1 MNIKEITLI
10 DLIMSEGSGLTLSEV
25 MNKTG
30 LSKTTAYRNLEN
42 LTAMKLFYKNN
53 GRYFPGPVLIR
64 WMNTTSSKQCVTRII
79 DPYLQELLAEFNY
92 TVHLVQLQDN
102 MRGVYIQK
110 LQHEGIL
117 QIKSILGNELPLFCT
132 GAGRAILTEFT
143 DSEIEDYFDYIG
155 ELYAYTE
162 KTLINRPELFKL
174 LHKFKEQGYTT
185 EIEQNEDGVQCAGIA
200 FRYADMILAIS
211 VVTTTLEA
219 PEILDVI
226 GKSLLRVK
234 KEIIHDLNLL

>member
-1 MNIKEITLI
+1 MNTKEITLI
-10 DLIMSEGSGLTLSEV
+10 DLIMSEGSGLTLAEV
-25 MNKTG
+25 MIKTG
-30 LSKTTAYRNLEN
+30 FSKTTAYRNLEN
-42 LTAMKLFYKNN
+42 LTAMKLFYKNS
-53 GRYFPGPVLIR
+53 GRYFPGSVLIR
-64 WMNTTSSKQCVTRII
+64 WMNTTSSKQCITRII
-79 DPYLQELLAEFNY
+79 DPYLQELLKEFNY

-143 DSEIEDYFDYIG
+143 DAEIEDYFDYVG
-155 ELYAYTE
+155 GLNKYTE
-162 KTLINRPELFKL
+162 KTLTGRSELIEL
-174 LHKFKEQGYTT
+174 LHKFRDQGYTT
-185 EIEQNEDGVQCAGIA
+185 EIEQNEDGIQCAGIA

-211 VVTTTLEA
+211 MVTTTLEA

-234 KEIIHDLNLL
+234 DEIIRDLKLS